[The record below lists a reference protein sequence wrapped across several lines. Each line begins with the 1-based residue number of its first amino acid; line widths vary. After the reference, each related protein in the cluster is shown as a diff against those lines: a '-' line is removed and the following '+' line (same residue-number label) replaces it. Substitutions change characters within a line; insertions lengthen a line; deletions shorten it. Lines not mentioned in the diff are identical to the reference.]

1 MVLLGRLDQRVVLA
15 TQEFQVKMER
25 KEPKE
30 EQVTK
35 VLQECRESLD

>member
-25 KEPKE
+25 KEPKG